1 MKTYE
6 TVKCKCC
13 GKEFSRYLKKHVF
26 CSEKCKR
33 DYRGANLD
41 TVQTTCKGCG
51 KTFTCKKKGGQPSR
65 QYCCTSC
72 QLSHTVPTKIL
83 QCIDCGESFEFRG
96 RTTKLRC
103 EVCGRKHASKLTMYS
118 RVKKNPNVQIGI
130 GSGGGQNKDLDL
142 PREVAE
148 DLNTS
153 RRRYYRQ
160 NADRLRAVARSRYRD
175 KALTKNSSCDICGYN
190 KNHKALVVHHKNMDR
205 MDSSEDNLAV
215 LCANCHMIL
224 HKEIKRLQKTQQI
237 TAVDVYKLVKK
248 EESRIKISEKT
259 GEPPNGAIRPEGQQG
274 C

>member
-6 TVKCKCC
+6 TVKCRCC

-65 QYCCTSC
+65 QYCCTAC
-72 QLSHTVPTKIL
+72 QVSHTVPTKIL
-83 QCIDCGESFEFRG
+83 QCVDCGESFEFRG

-103 EVCGRKHASKLTMYS
+103 EKCWHKHVSKLTMS
-118 RVKKNPNVQIGI
+118 CRAVKNPNVQIGI
-130 GSGGGQNKDLDL
+130 GSGGGQNQNPAL
-142 PREVAE
+142 PKEI
-148 DLNTS
+148 
-153 RRRYYRQ
+153 
-160 NADRLRAVARSRYRD
+160 RLRAIARSRYRD

-190 KNHKALVVHHKNMDR
+190 KHHNALVVHHKNMDR

-215 LCANCHMIL
+215 LCANCHTIL
-224 HKEIKRLQKTQQI
+224 HKEIKRLQRTQQI
-237 TAVDVYKLVKK
+237 TAVDVYELVKK